1 MTASHP
7 QRDVSEVVTD
17 LAEQAIALLDCNDE
31 LSQAIEDNYR
41 AAEMFRL
48 RYEAGESADP
58 SELLMA
64 YGALRALLRQAQNRV
79 EAQAQS
85 LGRLGVVPLARPV
98 PVDPIAAR

>member
-1 MTASHP
+1 MTPSIHH
-7 QRDVSEVVTD
+7 RDISEVVTD

-48 RYEAGESADP
+48 RYEAGESVDP

-85 LGRLGVVPLARPV
+85 LGRLGVAPIARPA
-98 PVDPIAAR
+98 PADPIAAR